1 MNKVIKCDSCKH
13 SDVCKFRDEYQTL
26 AKKINEMFD
35 KKDFEDS
42 IFAAEITC
50 KHFSKP
56 DMPYWPEGVKDLK
69 DIKLNW
75 PNTFNWD
82 AYDCERCPS
91 NPKYNPLGIQVGD
104 SPCTFCP
111 KIQPK
116 VTYNKDITSTSTPKN
131 FNSTKLTDK
140 TIVEK

>member
-1 MNKVIKCDSCKH
+1 MNKLIKCDSCKH
-13 SDVCKFRDEYQTL
+13 SEVCKFKDEYQVL

-50 KHFSKP
+50 KHFSMP
-56 DMPYWPEGVKDLK
+56 DMPYWPGGIKNIK

-75 PNTFNWD
+75 PSTFNWD
-82 AYDCERCPS
+82 AYDCESCPS

-116 VTYNKDITSTSTPKN
+116 VTYNKDITSTLTPKN
-131 FNSTKLTDK
+131 FNNTKLTDK
-140 TIVEK
+140 TVVEK